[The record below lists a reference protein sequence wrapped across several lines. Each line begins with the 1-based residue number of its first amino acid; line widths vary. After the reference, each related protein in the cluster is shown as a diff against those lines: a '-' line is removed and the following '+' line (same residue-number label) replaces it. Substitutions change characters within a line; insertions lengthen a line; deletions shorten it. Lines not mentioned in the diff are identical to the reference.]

1 MPARTGICEPD
12 ETLTWMKNSMPN
24 LSIENMR
31 NNAVIPDKDAHYD
44 GGIHI
49 INHQRPN
56 QWLLTRVTQTKVYRV
71 TQPMAL
77 RS

>member
-1 MPARTGICEPD
+1 MEFGGRDWRVYRLTSEQRCATWQQNALREP
-12 ETLTWMKNSMPN
+12 EFVSLMQFLYAWMKNSMPN

-49 INHQRPN
+49 IN
-56 QWLLTRVTQTKVYRV
+56 L
-71 TQPMAL
+71 
-77 RS
+77 

>member
-1 MPARTGICEPD
+1 
-12 ETLTWMKNSMPN
+12 MPN

-49 INHQRPN
+49 INLSAIEPMVAHPA
-56 QWLLTRVTQTKVYRV
+56 TQTKVYRV

-77 RS
+77 